1 MSSLA
6 TRLSE
11 RARRQIVESQLE
23 PRDAIDRV
31 LDFWV
36 EQEPSNLLVVGSIP
50 AEGAVVPHYLVS
62 SLLTGMKPLFRFSDV
77 VQAPALSGLACS
89 VPYYVQNGAAM

>member
-1 MSSLA
+1 
-6 TRLSE
+6 
-11 RARRQIVESQLE
+11 
-23 PRDAIDRV
+23 
-31 LDFWV
+31 
-36 EQEPSNLLVVGSIP
+36 
-50 AEGAVVPHYLVS
+50 LVS